1 MKTKV
6 CKKAGCGR
14 AAEPGKDYCKQH
26 ISLQGQQRKIFNQRG
41 KSGQY
46 HSMYESQEWRKR
58 RAQFLKK
65 YQRCFVCGAP
75 ATIADH
81 IIPHRGDW
89 KLFWD
94 TANWQPLCKH
104 CHDAHKQRQE
114 HGGYLGGCGTD
125 GMPADPMHPWNTM
138 EVK

>member
-1 MKTKV
+1 MKTKI

-14 AAEPGKDYCKQH
+14 TAEPGKDYCKQH
-26 ISLQGQQRKIFNQRG
+26 LTLQGQRKIFNKRG

-65 YQRCFVCGAP
+65 YPRCFVCGAP

-81 IIPHRGDW
+81 IIPHRGDLT
-89 KLFWD
+89 LFYD
-94 TANWQPLCKH
+94 DNNLQPMCQS
-104 CHDAHKQRQE
+104 CHSRKTMKENNNFHKE
-114 HGGYLGGCGTD
+114 I
-125 GMPADPMHPWNTM
+125 
-138 EVK
+138 KK